1 MSTSDNARNPDSC
14 ENSAVDCAPANARR
28 RELVVGTTRFTRQRA
43 ELLAVLDEVGTFQ
56 TPLQVYR
63 ELRTRGVIC
72 RPAPPRSRS
81 ARS

>member
-1 MSTSDNARNPDSC
+1 
-14 ENSAVDCAPANARR
+14 
-28 RELVVGTTRFTRQRA
+28 VGTTRFTRQRA